1 MGVIIPQVVTS
12 GRATGAQVID
22 GSLKFDSSKNQFLQ
36 QTFGADG
43 NKKTFTYSFWAKKTL
58 QSQSG
63 GIIFSGDNNVDGN
76 NFEFRDAAD
85 KLRVYSYQNNSAVD
99 YRTTA
104 EYRDT
109 SGWKHFVVSIDSTN
123 GTASDRM
130 KLYVNGER
138 VTSFS
143 TASGTWGSNTD
154 YKVNTS
160 GENHYIGLLLN
171 SSGAQSTW
179 FDGQMSQWYF
189 IDGQALGPEYF
200 GYTDGLTNTW
210 KPKKYEGT
218 FGTNGFWLPMDGN
231 SPIGQDQSG
240 QGNDFT
246 PVNFGGSVELD
257 NPQVSGARPILNTT
271 PGGTQAGVGVFGSKQ
286 NVGYAV
292 TVYDDGG
299 GNKYYIDGVK
309 TASITGL
316 IRGATYTFDTSDST
330 VSTHPFRLSAT
341 SNGSH
346 GGGSE
351 YTNGV
356 AAITGAATTITV
368 PYDAPETLYYYCTV
382 HSGMGNDSSISGITT
397 NEKLADQYASHCVL
411 AVPFINGLSN
421 DVSASIA
428 CTSTTKS
435 LTKQGD
441 PTSSSTS
448 FNFYSSSTD
457 FDGTGDYYTSGSESD
472 FAFGTGDFTV
482 EFWFDSDDLGG
493 SNQEGFLQIS
503 DTSGGLKT
511 GYANG
516 FAIYE
521 SATAGGV
528 LLSGLTGTIPAV
540 FKPGVWNHVA
550 LVREGTSVRL
560 YANGVLKDTQTSSKN
575 ISGTY
580 LALGGYYSTTYVYNG
595 RMQDF
600 RIYKGVAKYNGS
612 FVVPSTSP
620 AILPDTPSGVSAG
633 SKLTK
638 ITDGAVSFDGTND
651 ILSVP
656 DHADF
661 TFGSGDFTMEA
672 FVYNKSSSY
681 RSIVMKYGGSPATS
695 SWFWSMYN
703 GQNQFYYYSGS
714 NEPAVT
720 SGQTHY
726 NRWVHCAVSREGNTI
741 RIFDNGELTGTL
753 DVSSYATM
761 NDSTVPLD
769 IGADYADN
777 YDMDG
782 FISNVRIVKGT
793 ALYTKNFTPPSVPL
807 TNVTNTKLLCC
818 QSNASAGAAAVSPQI
833 SGLNSGTVWS
843 DYLATTQGTN
853 PRDFYTGNNYPPS
866 NLFDGNTS
874 TIVYGGWIDD
884 SDDAS
889 DLIFSPP
896 SGISVSSKLEV
907 YVGYY
912 DKIKVNG
919 TTYNT
924 GGQSTAQA
932 WVTVSDGSNFTGT
945 LTELILENTTNANV
959 VRAAAIRIDDSTIL
973 LDPVLQQGNAAATNF
988 NPFNTNIN
996 TVRGQE
1002 TGYATLNPLHRNPNG
1017 NTISNGNLTQ
1027 STSAG
1032 NGHYRAN
1039 FAIGASSGKFYFEYQ
1054 PTGGAVS
1061 GMVGLCEQTHVEG
1074 NNLNGAKAYSYYGV
1088 TGYKQGSPSAVDVAY
1103 GATYTFG
1110 DVVGVAFDSDNNTL
1124 EFFKNGVSQGVAF
1137 TSFPNYPYY
1146 PAFSA
1151 GSSSNTVTYNVNFGQ
1166 KPFKFSP
1173 PDGFQPLNTANT
1185 RPTTVISRPDQF
1197 VGITTWSGTAA
1208 THSMAGLNFNAKPD
1222 LVWLKEKSSTSDHGL
1237 WEFSHGTI

>member
-620 AILPDTPSGVSAG
+620 AILPDTPSGVAAG

-932 WVTVSDGSNFTGT
+932 G
-945 LTELILENTTNANV
+945 
-959 VRAAAIRIDDSTIL
+959 
-973 LDPVLQQGNAAATNF
+973 
-988 NPFNTNIN
+988 
-996 TVRGQE
+996 
-1002 TGYATLNPLHRNPNG
+1002 
-1017 NTISNGNLTQ
+1017 
-1027 STSAG
+1027 
-1032 NGHYRAN
+1032 
-1039 FAIGASSGKFYFEYQ
+1039 
-1054 PTGGAVS
+1054 
-1061 GMVGLCEQTHVEG
+1061 
-1074 NNLNGAKAYSYYGV
+1074 
-1088 TGYKQGSPSAVDVAY
+1088 
-1103 GATYTFG
+1103 
-1110 DVVGVAFDSDNNTL
+1110 
-1124 EFFKNGVSQGVAF
+1124 
-1137 TSFPNYPYY
+1137 
-1146 PAFSA
+1146 
-1151 GSSSNTVTYNVNFGQ
+1151 
-1166 KPFKFSP
+1166 
-1173 PDGFQPLNTANT
+1173 
-1185 RPTTVISRPDQF
+1185 
-1197 VGITTWSGTAA
+1197 
-1208 THSMAGLNFNAKPD
+1208 
-1222 LVWLKEKSSTSDHGL
+1222 
-1237 WEFSHGTI
+1237 